1 MGGARAGKQHLRGQ
15 VGAQGGQRGGGEEG
29 GAHPRWGGASV
40 PDTSSHMS
48 THVHPLSPVL
58 QWLRPKVLYNYGPN
72 ITGKDGT
79 RLFDFRE
86 HTLLENPR

>member
-1 MGGARAGKQHLRGQ
+1 
-15 VGAQGGQRGGGEEG
+15 
-29 GAHPRWGGASV
+29 
-40 PDTSSHMS
+40 MS

>member
-1 MGGARAGKQHLRGQ
+1 MPTPGL
-15 VGAQGGQRGGGEEG
+15 
-29 GAHPRWGGASV
+29 PL
-40 PDTSSHMS
+40 
-48 THVHPLSPVL
+48 VHA

-72 ITGKDGT
+72 IKGKDGT